1 MEYICNN
8 SSQTRMVGKRLA
20 RKFLKISKR
29 GALVVTLD
37 GDLGNGK
44 TTFLQGLAKG
54 LGIKE
59 KVLSP
64 TFVILRKFKILPLEH
79 SKSQFNSFYHL
90 DCYRIKEPKEI
101 LDMGFAEIISN
112 SSNIVAI
119 EWAENI
125 KEALPEDRI
134 SLKIEFVNKNIRK
147 IILKDDG

>member
-8 SSQTRMVGKRLA
+8 SSQTRIVGKRLA
-20 RKFLKISKR
+20 RQFLKISKKR
-29 GALVVTLD
+29 ALVITLD

-44 TTFLQGLAKG
+44 TTFLQGFAKG

-64 TFVILRKFKILPLEH
+64 TFVILRKFEILPSEH
-79 SKSQFNSFYHL
+79 SNPQVDSFYHL
-90 DCYRIKEPKEI
+90 DCYRIKKPKEI
-101 LDMGFAEIISN
+101 LDMGFNEIISN

-125 KEALPEDRI
+125 KEVLPKDKI

-147 IILKDDG
+147 IILKNNG